1 MEQREATK
9 VWNQIKTRLNQRDDV
24 DPARMNAFFSSLI
37 PRVLSDSEFVLSTP
51 NSMAQRWVERT
62 YKPLIQD
69 TLFDISGR
77 DCDVRIVIT
86 EEDPDTDHYSLNHHK
101 DLLSDESPLVSEVF
115 AEPPYIT
122 NTNKNETLFHDL
134 NSRVI
139 NHPSPQVLVLDSN
152 QEMRTFDSFVV
163 GDSNKFAFGAARAVA
178 ENPGFNY
185 NPLFIYGKSGLG
197 KTHLLLA
204 IRDYVGRNHPALKV
218 TYAQTIDFV
227 NDFTSSLH
235 TRDWGDF
242 SKKYRSSDMLLLD
255 DIQILEG
262 KKETTNEIFNIF
274 NRLKDQNKH
283 VVLSADRAPRDIDLD
298 ERYVSR
304 FASGIT
310 TDIQPP
316 DFETKLVIFKNYID
330 YSCRKFHKED
340 IYIPENVITRIIEL
354 SSSNIRE
361 LEGAA
366 TSLIAYM
373 TLERQN
379 KYQALSLEEAER
391 VVEKVFLRN
400 EMKRIDIST
409 IQYEVEKFYNISHAD
424 IIGSQRS
431 QNITYPRQVAMY
443 LSRGLT
449 GESYP
454 DIGKAFGGKDHTTVM
469 YAVNNIEKKRQADR
483 VVFHEI
489 ERLTELLKS

>member
-1 MEQREATK
+1 MDSIARPAVIIEETFMET
-9 VWNQIKTRLNQRDDV
+9 
-24 DPARMNAFFSSLI
+24 
-37 PRVLSDSEFVLSTP
+37 
-51 NSMAQRWVERT
+51 
-62 YKPLIQD
+62 
-69 TLFDISGR
+69 
-77 DCDVRIVIT
+77 
-86 EEDPDTDHYSLNHHK
+86 
-101 DLLSDESPLVSEVF
+101 SPLVGEVF
-115 AEPPYIT
+115 ASQEISDIPQNINEP
-122 NTNKNETLFHDL
+122 LFDL
-134 NSRVI
+134 YNRATTIKPLQPV
-139 NHPSPQVLVLDSN
+139 VARESN

-204 IRDYVGRNHPALKV
+204 IKDYVSRNHPGLKV

-235 TRDWGDF
+235 TRDWSDF

-316 DFETKLVIFKNYID
+316 DFETKFVIFKNYID

-340 IYIPENVITRIIEL
+340 IYIPENIITRIIEL

-379 KYQALSLEEAER
+379 KYQSLTIEEAER
-391 VVEKVFLRN
+391 TVEKVFLRN
-400 EMKRIDIST
+400 ETKRIDVST
-409 IQYEVEKFYNISHAD
+409 IQYEVEKYFGVSHAD
-424 IIGSQRS
+424 LIGPQRS

-443 LSRGLT
+443 LSRSLT
-449 GESYP
+449 SDSFP
-454 DIGKAFGGKDHTTVM
+454 DIGKAFGGKDHTSVM

-483 VVFHEI
+483 TVFHEI
-489 ERLTELLKS
+489 EKLTELLKN

>member
-1 MEQREATK
+1 MEQGEATK
-9 VWNQIKTRLNQRDDV
+9 LWNQIKIRLNQREDI

-37 PRVLSDSEFVLSTP
+37 PRVLSDTEFVLSTP

-77 DCDVRIVIT
+77 DCEVRIVIT
-86 EEDPDTDHYSLNHHK
+86 EETSNIEHQTFEYHKGLLNE
-101 DLLSDESPLVSEVF
+101 DSSLVSEVF
-115 AEPPYIT
+115 AESPFFDDEKKSEPSSYGSGVRIT
-122 NTNKNETLFHDL
+122 TASSSDTL
-134 NSRVI
+134 I
-139 NHPSPQVLVLDSN
+139 LDSN
-152 QEMRTFDSFVV
+152 KDMRTFDSFVV
-163 GDSNKFAFGAARAVA
+163 GDSNKLAFGAARAVA

-204 IRDYVGRNHPALKV
+204 IRDYVGRNHPSLKV

-235 TRDWGDF
+235 TRDWSDF

-330 YSCRKFHKED
+330 YSCKKFHKED

-379 KYQALSLEEAER
+379 KYQALALEEAER

-400 EMKRIDIST
+400 ETKRIDIST

-431 QNITYPRQVAMY
+431 QNITYPRQIAMY